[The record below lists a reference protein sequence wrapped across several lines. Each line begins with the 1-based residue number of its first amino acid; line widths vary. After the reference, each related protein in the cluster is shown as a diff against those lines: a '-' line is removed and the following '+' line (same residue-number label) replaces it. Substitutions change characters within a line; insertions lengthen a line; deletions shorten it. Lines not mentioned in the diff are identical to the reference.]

1 MNKPLFYR
9 QVVPVD
15 KNRHRDVSIA
25 PVTDL
30 TFAAATNSVIVLAA
44 EFSKACREYPLVF
57 VADQGSYFPAVV
69 LGLQDGQNL
78 FINKQGAWLAAYIPA
93 YVRRYPFIP
102 ALQEGRVDYLVCIDE
117 LFAGFNREGRGE
129 RLFQEDGGQSAALT
143 RSLSFL
149 QEFQLQHQRTLD
161 FCAVMLQHDLLE
173 PMQADVVMATG
184 KKLQLNGFFVLSR
197 QKMAALPDETISS
210 LYRQGY
216 LELAL
221 AHLLSLENFERLVAL
236 EGGKVVV

>member
-15 KNRHRDVSIA
+15 KNRHRDVSMA
-25 PVTDL
+25 PVTDM
-30 TFAAATNSVIVLAA
+30 TFAAGTNSVIVLAA

-57 VADQGSYFPAVV
+57 VADQGNYFPAAV

-78 FINKQGAWLAAYIPA
+78 FIKKDGAWQATYIPA

-102 ALQEGRVDYLVCIDE
+102 ALQEGKTDYLVCIDE
-117 LFAGFNREGRGE
+117 GFAGFNREGRGE
-129 RLFQEDGGQSAALT
+129 RLFLEDGAQSKTLE

-149 QEFQLQHQRTLD
+149 QEFQVQHQRTMD
-161 FCAVMLQHDLLE
+161 FCAVMRQHDLME
-173 PMQADVVMATG
+173 PMQADVAMASG
-184 KKLQLNGFFVLSR
+184 KKLQLNGFFVVSR
-197 QKMAALPDETISS
+197 KKMAALPDETIAS

-216 LELAL
+216 LELAI
-221 AHLLSLENFERLVAL
+221 AHLLSLGNFERLVAL
-236 EGGKVVV
+236 EGGKAV